1 MVSQKNFYRKAFL
14 VSTNGKSVGRL
25 LSTLS
30 VGLIK
35 FRCMQQIT
43 CFAADGGNC
52 LPDSPNFSMENLFSS
67 KRLIIF
73 RLKHYD
79 F

>member
-1 MVSQKNFYRKAFL
+1 MQKNFFRKAFF
-14 VSTNGKSVGRL
+14 VSTNGKSVGKL
-25 LSTLS
+25 LLMLS
-30 VGLIK
+30 VGLID
-35 FRCMQQIT
+35 FRRMQQIT

-52 LPDSPNFSMENLFSS
+52 LPDSPNFSMESLFSS
-67 KRLIIF
+67 KRLIVF